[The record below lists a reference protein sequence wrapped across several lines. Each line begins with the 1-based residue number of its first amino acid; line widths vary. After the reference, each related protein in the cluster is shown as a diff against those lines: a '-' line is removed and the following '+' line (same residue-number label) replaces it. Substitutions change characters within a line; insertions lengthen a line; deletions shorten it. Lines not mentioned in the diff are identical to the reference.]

1 MASENVYGGENM
13 FELRIH
19 GRDGQGM
26 ATVAEWLSIAALKYE
41 SHT

>member
-1 MASENVYGGENM
+1 M

-19 GRDGQGM
+19 GRGGQGM
-26 ATVAEWLSIAALKYE
+26 ATVAEGLSIAVLKYE